1 MTMPRLV
8 DTHAHLND
16 PQFERDL
23 DQVLD
28 RAQEAGVSVIVTVGY
43 DLESSERAVELAAL
57 HEKVFTA
64 VGIHPN
70 HSVETSETDWARIE
84 ELARA
89 DKVVAI
95 GETGLDFY
103 REFAPP
109 NVQISAFERQL
120 RLADDI
126 GLSLIVHSRSA
137 AQECLDLI
145 SALGVPH
152 RGVVMHCFEGTLHQ
166 AARTLDMGMYISAN
180 GMATWD
186 NRSDLREMLKV
197 VPANRLLIETDA
209 PYLAP
214 KPIGR
219 RRNEPAYLRHVA
231 ECLAELYG
239 ISPDELAEQTAANA
253 ASLFRIFPG
262 V

>member
-1 MTMPRLV
+1 MSRLV

-28 RAQEAGVSVIVTVGY
+28 RAREAGVSVIITVGY
-43 DLESSERAVELAAL
+43 DLESSERAAELATL
-57 HEKVFTA
+57 HEKVFAT

-84 ELARA
+84 ELERRE
-89 DKVVAI
+89 KVVAI

-103 REFAPP
+103 REFAPLSA
-109 NVQISAFERQL
+109 QRAAFERQL
-120 RLADDI
+120 RLAEDI
-126 GLSLIVHSRSA
+126 GLPLIVHSRGAS
-137 AQECLDLI
+137 QECLELI

-152 RGVVMHCFEGTLHQ
+152 LGAVMHCFEGTPDQ
-166 AARTLDMGMYISAN
+166 AARALEMGMFISAN

-186 NRSDLREMLKV
+186 NRADLRKMLKV
-197 VPANRLLIETDA
+197 VPLCRLLIETDA

-219 RRNEPAYLRHVA
+219 RRNEPAHLRHVA
-231 ECLAELYG
+231 ECLADLYG
-239 ISPDELAEQTAANA
+239 ISPEKLAEQTAANA
-253 ASLFRIFPG
+253 ASLFGTTIAD
-262 V
+262 